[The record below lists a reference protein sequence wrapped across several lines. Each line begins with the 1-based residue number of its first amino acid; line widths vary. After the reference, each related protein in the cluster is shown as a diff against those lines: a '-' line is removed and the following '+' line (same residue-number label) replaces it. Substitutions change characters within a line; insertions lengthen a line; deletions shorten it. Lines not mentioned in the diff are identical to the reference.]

1 MRIDAYTHFFPQRF
15 FAKLMEIAGDY
26 KDMGKRVQLIP
37 VLHDLDQRKKLVDGF
52 KDYQQI
58 LSYPQPPI
66 ETFAKSPAQIDE
78 LVRMLNDGFA
88 ELCARERDHF
98 PGWVA
103 QISLDA
109 PDAGVAEAE
118 RAINQLV
125 ALGVQI
131 YTNVAGKPIDR
142 PQYLPF
148 WKKMNELGKPIW
160 LHPARGANMPDY
172 IDEKKSLYEI
182 WWTFGW
188 SYETAAAMGR
198 LVFSKIMD
206 NHPDLKIITHHFA
219 GIVPMLEGRIG
230 PGWDVIGERTSDEDY
245 VSLRKSLKKRPLD
258 YFKQDFY
265 ADTAVFGGV
274 PATKCGLEFFP
285 REKVIFASDCPF
297 DPERGT
303 MYPRLTLQ
311 ILDSLDLSRA
321 DRETIDYKNLEA
333 VTGRKLVR

>member
-1 MRIDAYTHFFPQRF
+1 MRVDAYTHFFPPRF
-15 FAKLMEIAGDY
+15 SARLLERASDY
-26 KDMGKRVQLIP
+26 KDMGKRVRLIP
-37 VLHDLDQRKKLVDGF
+37 VLHDLDQRKKLVDSF
-52 KDYQQI
+52 PDYAQI

-78 LVRMLNDGFA
+78 LIRMVNDGFA
-88 ELCARERDHF
+88 ELCAKERDHF

-118 RAINQLV
+118 RAINQLG

-160 LHPARGANMPDY
+160 LHPARGASMPDY

-206 NHPDLKIITHHFA
+206 NHPNLKIITHHFA

-245 VSLRKSLKKRPLD
+245 VALRKSLKKRPLD

-285 REKVIFASDCPF
+285 RDKVIFASDCPF

-321 DRETIDYKNLEA
+321 DREAIDYKNLEA
-333 VTGRKLVR
+333 VTGRKLVG